1 MRSLVILL
9 VVLAV
14 AFACPSQTGFKI
26 HQKRSIQHQGRE
38 DKPLNWLEKGLVY
51 QIYPRSFQDSDGD
64 GVGDLKGIISRL
76 DHFVQLGINVIWISP
91 IFKSPMADF
100 GYDVS
105 DFTDI
110 DPIFGTIQDF
120 TDLTAAAKSKGLKL
134 ILDMVPNHSSDEHE
148 WFIKS
153 VNRIDPYTDYYVWL
167 DGDAPGVPPT
177 NWLSVF
183 GGPAWTFN
191 EQRGQWYLHQ
201 FVAKQPDL
209 NYRNPLVHEEF
220 KNILRFWLDRGT
232 DGFRVDAVPH
242 LYEDPAFP
250 DELPSGN
257 PNADPDQYDYLI
269 HDQITWNRPETY
281 DVMAEFRQVLQEYE
295 DGDGQH
301 RAMMTEAYVPLENV
315 IQFYGNETFRMADF
329 PFNFALING
338 ISNCLYYCNTTT
350 SRGYPYN
357 GTQLRDTIV
366 EFLDA
371 IPSWVGPQGAN
382 WVLGNHDQRR
392 LASRYG
398 EALVDGMIMVQ
409 MLLPGTPVTYYG
421 EEISMKDQFISYEDT
436 LDPQGCQMG
445 PDRYEKF
452 SRDPARTPMQ
462 WDDTFNAGFSTAAE
476 TWLPMGENYP
486 TVNVK
491 LQKENLVS
499 HLNIYRTMV
508 ALRQEASVLYGAYD
522 FPIVDADAFTLTR
535 IRTNS
540 TSYIVV
546 LNVGLE
552 GRRFNLS
559 GVTGIPE
566 KAKVVVRSVQA
577 TSGETQ
583 IGFTIN
589 TNDFPVGAQEGLV
602 LSFVAL

>member
-1 MRSLVILL
+1 MRS
-9 VVLAV
+9 
-14 AFACPSQTGFKI
+14 
-26 HQKRSIQHQGRE
+26 SIQQHQSRE

-51 QIYPRSFQDSDGD
+51 QIYPRSFQDS
-64 GVGDLKGIISRL
+64 RL
-76 DHFVQLGINVIWISP
+76 DHFVQLGVNAIWISP

-100 GYDVS
+100 GYDIS

-120 TDLTAAAKSKGLKL
+120 TDLTAAAKAKGLKL

-148 WFIKS
+148 WFNKS
-153 VNRIDPYTDYYVWL
+153 VSRIDPYTDYYVWL

-183 GGPAWTFN
+183 GGSAWTFN

-201 FVAKQPDL
+201 FAAKQPDL

-220 KNILRFWLDRGT
+220 KNVLRFWLDRGT

-242 LYEDPAFP
+242 LYEDPTFP
-250 DELPSGN
+250 DELPSGD
-257 PNADPDQYDYLI
+257 PNADPDQYGYLI

-301 RAMMTEAYVPLENV
+301 RVMMTEAYVPLENV
-315 IQFYGNETFRMADF
+315 IQFYGNESFRMADF

-357 GTQLRDTIV
+357 GSQLGFGQPRST
-366 EFLDA
+366 
-371 IPSWVGPQGAN
+371 S
-382 WVLGNHDQRR
+382 LGLTFWR
-392 LASRYG
+392 S
-398 EALVDGMIMVQ
+398 LVDGMIMVQ

-445 PDRYEKF
+445 PDRYEKY

-491 LQKENLVS
+491 LQKENLIS

-552 GRRFNLS
+552 ERRFNLS

-577 TSGETQ
+577 ISGETQ
-583 IGFTIN
+583 IGFSCNFSGESFSSSVCTVFN
-589 TNDFPVGAQEGLV
+589 TSLILPQL
-602 LSFVAL
+602 LSVHSLAYQQNFYLWDI